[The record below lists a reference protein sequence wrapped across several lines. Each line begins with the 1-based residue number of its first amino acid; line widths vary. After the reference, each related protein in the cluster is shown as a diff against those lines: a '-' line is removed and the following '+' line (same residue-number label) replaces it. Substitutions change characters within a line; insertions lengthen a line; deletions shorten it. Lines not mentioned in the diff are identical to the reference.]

1 MNDGKIDGAVVI
13 GGSHWKPSSM
23 LVTNSKDLLNV
34 HKMDIDSTPKSKY
47 SISSLNALI
56 KAGEMGFE
64 KIAVVGL
71 PCQVAGLRNIQ
82 YHQYIA
88 KHGAE
93 RGWNGRPSKIP
104 KIEYVLGLFCTEKFE
119 YSKILDKINNLGIN
133 IDDVVKFD
141 VKGPN
146 FIVSTDS
153 KDFEIKLSDIEP
165 SPGCLMCRD
174 FDAELSDISFG
185 EKGSP
190 KGYSTVVIR
199 TEKGEIIKD
208 YFDFNDDVDIKEIDF
223 MRDFKEKR
231 FQKEIAHRKETGKS
245 NSYYYLWRFG
255 GVGMGQKGKSI
266 PTF

>member
-13 GGSHWKPSSM
+13 GGIHWKPSSM

-119 YSKILDKINNLGIN
+119 YSKILE
-133 IDDVVKFD
+133 
-141 VKGPN
+141 
-146 FIVSTDS
+146 ST
-153 KDFEIKLSDIEP
+153 L
-165 SPGCLMCRD
+165 L
-174 FDAELSDISFG
+174 
-185 EKGSP
+185 
-190 KGYSTVVIR
+190 V
-199 TEKGEIIKD
+199 
-208 YFDFNDDVDIKEIDF
+208 
-223 MRDFKEKR
+223 
-231 FQKEIAHRKETGKS
+231 
-245 NSYYYLWRFG
+245 
-255 GVGMGQKGKSI
+255 
-266 PTF
+266 